1 MEKEILRLE
10 RLLREQA
17 EIKANRFLSNCFED
31 SLTALHEI
39 DSLLHPPDDM
49 ETKYFS
55 IDEVIM
61 NLENVRDEHRQ
72 RGNSVDGKVN
82 KYHILECM
90 LNLERT
96 EVEEYFF
103 MEYFKNLEDEK

>member
-49 ETKYFS
+49 GTKYFS

-61 NLENVRDEHRQ
+61 NLENVRDEHT
-72 RGNSVDGKVN
+72 VIDGKVN
-82 KYHILECM
+82 KYHILQCM

-103 MEYFKNLEDEK
+103 MEYFKKLEEEKKH

>member
-1 MEKEILRLE
+1 MEKEILKLE
-10 RLLREQA
+10 KLLREQA
-17 EIKANRFLSNCFED
+17 EIKANRFLANCFED

-39 DSLLHPPDDM
+39 DSLFNDPDDM
-49 ETKYFS
+49 GTKYFT

-61 NLENVRDEHRQ
+61 NLENVRDEHT
-72 RGNSVDGKVN
+72 VIDGKVN
-82 KYHILECM
+82 KYQILQCM

-103 MEYFKNLEDEK
+103 MEYFKKLEEEK